1 MHRIESARPGQ
12 QAAAAVLVDKPR
24 ARAVAGDRQRATPTG
39 NTRPGP
45 DRLKAVLLVAA
56 ILASVMVG
64 VVAAK
69 SFFLDGPPALS
80 TTSVSR

>member
-1 MHRIESARPGQ
+1 MQRIESARPGQ
-12 QAAAAVLVDKPR
+12 RAAVPVLVGKAG
-24 ARAVAGDRQRATPTG
+24 ARALTGDRKHAMPAG

-45 DRLKAVLLVAA
+45 DRLKAVLQIAA

-69 SFFLDGPPALS
+69 SFFLDNPRGLS